1 MRSIYSLLIRK
12 SNREIPKLSSRK
24 ERSFMKIRK
33 KQEPDE
39 YQKAL
44 RKFHKKSNRHVVV
57 FEADISEDEK
67 RRIFSDADH
76 LRKCGNELLG
86 IMERNLEQLLR
97 TKRYRALQK
106 LYGKVSDPIHALEKK
121 EVLSDKET
129 QKLNHLKKE
138 RAELTNS
145 MNQMRESYQVTWDF
159 CRTKMMELKEKYHLQ
174 SIFALSRAEDIWSAI
189 ETILYSS
196 GRKLHFKKRGDLPE
210 IRAKQSTRGL
220 VIDSSQSGLIVKYGK
235 VTIPCKYKAKDLWL
249 WDEEKAIL
257 AYLAE
262 PELQDAHAVDQ
273 MSKGIITDTYRPCFA
288 SLVCKKIRG
297 RLRVYVHITVEG
309 KAISKRRKDST
320 PRHYYG
326 KGNIGCDIGTQTIAY
341 TSNTEVGL
349 ENLAERGNSIQHV
362 ERQEALILRA
372 MERSRRAMNPNHYN
386 ENGTVK
392 KGHKQ
397 WNFSKRYQKLKQRH
411 QELCRIA
418 AENRALAIREQV
430 NHLRSLGDCFITEQP
445 NAKKLQKRAN
455 PENPVD
461 KNGRMKRKKRFGRS
475 IKNRCP
481 GYLQAKAK
489 QLFESTGG
497 MYVEVPIL
505 YRASQYDHTSDTY
518 IPKKLSQRMYHLTDG
533 TKVQRDWYSSYL
545 LYCINKTY
553 TQINKLKC
561 RSNFATMYQKEKN
574 MIEEIIRSGKKIM
587 NSGIR
592 TV

>member
-1 MRSIYSLLIRK
+1 MA
-12 SNREIPKLSSRK
+12 
-24 ERSFMKIRK
+24 IRK

-76 LRKCGNELLG
+76 LRQCGNELLG

-121 EVLSDKET
+121 EVLSDEET

-138 RAELTNS
+138 RAEITSS

-174 SIFALSRAEDIWSAI
+174 SIFALSRAEDIWAAI

-235 VTIPCKYKAKDLWL
+235 VAIPCKYKAKDLWL

-372 MERSRRAMNPNHYN
+372 MERSRRAMNPNNYN

-392 KGHKQ
+392 KGHKR
-397 WNFSKRYQKLKQRH
+397 WIFSKRYQKLRQRH

-418 AENRALAIREQV
+418 AENRVLAIREQV
-430 NHLRSLGDCFITEQP
+430 NHLRSLGDCFITEPP

-461 KNGRMKRKKRFGRS
+461 KNRRMKRKKRFGRS

-574 MIEEIIRSGKKIM
+574 MIEEIIRSRKKIM

>member
-1 MRSIYSLLIRK
+1 M
-12 SNREIPKLSSRK
+12 P
-24 ERSFMKIRK
+24 IRK

-76 LRKCGNELLG
+76 LRQCGNELLG
-86 IMERNLEQLLR
+86 IMKRNLEQLLR

-121 EVLSDKET
+121 EILSNEEA
-129 QKLNHLKKE
+129 QKLERLKKE
-138 RAELTNS
+138 RTELTNS

-159 CRTKMMELKEKYHLQ
+159 CRTKMMELKETYHLQ
-174 SIFALSRAEDIWSAI
+174 SIFALSRAEDIWAAI
-189 ETILYSS
+189 ETILYSN
-196 GRKLHFKKRGDLPE
+196 GRKLNFKKRGDLPE

-249 WDEEKAIL
+249 QDEEKAIL

-262 PELQDAHAVDQ
+262 PEIQDAYAVDQ

-309 KAISKRRKDST
+309 KAISKRRKDNTS
-320 PRHYYG
+320 RHYYG
-326 KGNIGCDIGTQTIAY
+326 KGNVGCDIGTQTIAY

-372 MERSRRAMNPNHYN
+372 MERSRRAMNPNNYN

-397 WNFSKRYQKLKQRH
+397 WIFSKRYQKLRQRH
-411 QELCRIA
+411 QELCRIVLSQ
-418 AENRALAIREQV
+418 NRQMQRNYKKEQIQ
-430 NHLRSLGDCFITEQP
+430 RI
-445 NAKKLQKRAN
+445 
-455 PENPVD
+455 
-461 KNGRMKRKKRFGRS
+461 RS
-475 IKNRCP
+475 I
-481 GYLQAKAK
+481 
-489 QLFESTGG
+489 
-497 MYVEVPIL
+497 
-505 YRASQYDHTSDTY
+505 
-518 IPKKLSQRMYHLTDG
+518 RMD
-533 TKVQRDWYSSYL
+533 
-545 LYCINKTY
+545 
-553 TQINKLKC
+553 
-561 RSNFATMYQKEKN
+561 E
-574 MIEEIIRSGKKIM
+574 
-587 NSGIR
+587 
-592 TV
+592 

>member
-1 MRSIYSLLIRK
+1 MA
-12 SNREIPKLSSRK
+12 
-24 ERSFMKIRK
+24 IRK

-106 LYGKVSDPIHALEKK
+106 LYGKVSDLIHALEKK
-121 EVLSDKET
+121 EVLSDEET
-129 QKLNHLKKE
+129 QKLNHLKRE
-138 RAELTNS
+138 RAEITNS
-145 MNQMRESYQVTWDF
+145 MNKMRESYQVTWDF
-159 CRTKMMELKEKYHLQ
+159 CRTKMMELKETYHLQ
-174 SIFALSRAEDIWSAI
+174 SIFALSRAEDIWAAI

-220 VIDSSQSGLIVKYGK
+220 VINSSQSGLIVKYGK
-235 VTIPCKYKAKDLWL
+235 VAIPCKYKAKDLWL
-249 WDEEKAIL
+249 QDEEKAIL
-257 AYLAE
+257 AYLE
-262 PELQDAHAVDQ
+262 GPEIQDAHAVDQ

-309 KAISKRRKDST
+309 KAISKRRKDNT
-320 PRHYYG
+320 PRHFYG
-326 KGNIGCDIGTQTIAY
+326 KGNVGCDIGTQTIAY

-372 MERSRRAMNPNHYN
+372 MERSRRAMNPNNYN

-392 KGHKQ
+392 KGHKR
-397 WNFSKRYQKLKQRH
+397 WIFSKRYQKLRQRH
-411 QELCRIA
+411 QKLCRIA

-430 NHLRSLGDCFITEQP
+430 NHLRSLGDCFITESP
-445 NAKKLQKRAN
+445 NAKELQKRAK

-497 MYVEVPIL
+497 TYVEVPIL

-561 RSNFATMYQKEKN
+561 RSNFASMYQKEKN
-574 MIEEIIRSGKKIM
+574 MIEEIIRSRKKIM

>member
-1 MRSIYSLLIRK
+1 MA
-12 SNREIPKLSSRK
+12 
-24 ERSFMKIRK
+24 IRK

-76 LRKCGNELLG
+76 LRQCGNELLG

-106 LYGKVSDPIHALEKK
+106 LYGKVLDPIHALEKK
-121 EVLSDKET
+121 EVLSDEET

-138 RAELTNS
+138 RAEITNS

-174 SIFALSRAEDIWSAI
+174 SIFALSRAEDIWAAI

-220 VIDSSQSGLIVKYGK
+220 VIDSSQSGMIVKYGK
-235 VTIPCKYKAKDLWL
+235 VT
-249 WDEEKAIL
+249 
-257 AYLAE
+257 
-262 PELQDAHAVDQ
+262 
-273 MSKGIITDTYRPCFA
+273 KGIITDTYRPCFA

-372 MERSRRAMNPNHYN
+372 M
-386 ENGTVK
+386 
-392 KGHKQ
+392 
-397 WNFSKRYQKLKQRH
+397 
-411 QELCRIA
+411 
-418 AENRALAIREQV
+418 
-430 NHLRSLGDCFITEQP
+430 
-445 NAKKLQKRAN
+445 
-455 PENPVD
+455 
-461 KNGRMKRKKRFGRS
+461 
-475 IKNRCP
+475 
-481 GYLQAKAK
+481 
-489 QLFESTGG
+489 
-497 MYVEVPIL
+497 
-505 YRASQYDHTSDTY
+505 
-518 IPKKLSQRMYHLTDG
+518 
-533 TKVQRDWYSSYL
+533 
-545 LYCINKTY
+545 
-553 TQINKLKC
+553 
-561 RSNFATMYQKEKN
+561 
-574 MIEEIIRSGKKIM
+574 
-587 NSGIR
+587 
-592 TV
+592 

>member
-1 MRSIYSLLIRK
+1 M
-12 SNREIPKLSSRK
+12 N
-24 ERSFMKIRK
+24 
-33 KQEPDE
+33 
-39 YQKAL
+39 
-44 RKFHKKSNRHVVV
+44 VVV

-76 LRKCGNELLG
+76 LRQCGNELLG

-106 LYGKVSDPIHALEKK
+106 LYGKVADPIHALEKK
-121 EVLSDKET
+121 EVLSDEET

-174 SIFALSRAEDIWSAI
+174 SIFALSRAEDIWAAI
-189 ETILYSS
+189 KTILYSS

-411 QELCRIA
+411 QKLCRIA

-430 NHLRSLGDCFITEQP
+430 NH
-445 NAKKLQKRAN
+445 
-455 PENPVD
+455 
-461 KNGRMKRKKRFGRS
+461 
-475 IKNRCP
+475 CP

>member
-1 MRSIYSLLIRK
+1 MA
-12 SNREIPKLSSRK
+12 
-24 ERSFMKIRK
+24 IRK

-76 LRKCGNELLG
+76 LRQCGNELLG

-106 LYGKVSDPIHALEKK
+106 LYGKVSDPIHELEKK
-121 EVLSDKET
+121 DVLSDEET

-174 SIFALSRAEDIWSAI
+174 SIFALSRAENIWVAI

-196 GRKLHFKKRGDLPE
+196 GRRLHFKKRGDLPE

-235 VTIPCKYKAKDLWL
+235 VAIPCKYKAKDLWL

-320 PRHYYG
+320 PRHYYR

-430 NHLRSLGDCFITEQP
+430 NHLRSLGDCFITESP

-505 YRASQYDHTSDTY
+505 YRASQYDHTSDSY

-574 MIEEIIRSGKKIM
+574 MIEEIIRSGKKDYEFRYSYRLI
-587 NSGIR
+587 S
-592 TV
+592 

>member
-1 MRSIYSLLIRK
+1 MA
-12 SNREIPKLSSRK
+12 
-24 ERSFMKIRK
+24 IRK

-76 LRKCGNELLG
+76 LRQCGNELLG

-106 LYGKVSDPIHALEKK
+106 LYGKVSDSIHALEKK
-121 EVLSDKET
+121 EVLSDEET

-138 RAELTNS
+138 RAEITNS

-174 SIFALSRAEDIWSAI
+174 SIFALSRAEDIWAAI

-430 NHLRSLGDCFITEQP
+430 NHLRSLGDCFITEPP

-518 IPKKLSQRMYHLTDG
+518 IPKKLSQRMYHLADG

-574 MIEEIIRSGKKIM
+574 MIEEII
-587 NSGIR
+587 N
-592 TV
+592 

>member
-1 MRSIYSLLIRK
+1 MA
-12 SNREIPKLSSRK
+12 
-24 ERSFMKIRK
+24 IRK
-33 KQEPDE
+33 KQEPSE

-67 RRIFSDADH
+67 RHIFSDADQ
-76 LRKCGNELLG
+76 LRQCGNELLG
-86 IMERNLEQLLR
+86 IMKRNLEQLLR
-97 TKRYRALQK
+97 TKKYRALQK

-121 EVLSDKET
+121 EVLSGEET
-129 QKLNHLKKE
+129 QKLNQLKKE
-138 RAELTNS
+138 RAEITNS
-145 MNQMRESYQVTWDF
+145 MNQMREFYQVTWDF
-159 CRTKMMELKEKYHLQ
+159 CRTKMMELKEKYRLQ
-174 SIFALSRAEDIWSAI
+174 SIFALSRAEDIWAAI

-196 GRKLHFKKRGDLPE
+196 GRRLHFKKRGDLPE

-235 VTIPCKYKAKDLWL
+235 VAILCKYKAKDLWL
-249 WDEEKAIL
+249 QDEEKAIL
-257 AYLAE
+257 AYLE
-262 PELQDAHAVDQ
+262 GPEIQDAHAVDQ

-309 KAISKRRKDST
+309 KAISKRRKDNT
-320 PRHYYG
+320 PRHFYG
-326 KGNIGCDIGTQTIAY
+326 KGNVGCDIGTQTIAY

-372 MERSRRAMNPNHYN
+372 MERSRRAMNPNNYN

-392 KGHKQ
+392 KGHKR
-397 WNFSKRYQKLKQRH
+397 WIFSKRYQKLRQRH

-430 NHLRSLGDCFITEQP
+430 NHLRSLGDCFITEPP

-518 IPKKLSQRMYHLTDG
+518 IPKKLSQRVYYLTDG

-574 MIEEIIRSGKKIM
+574 MIEEIIRSRKKIM
-587 NSGIR
+587 NSGIC